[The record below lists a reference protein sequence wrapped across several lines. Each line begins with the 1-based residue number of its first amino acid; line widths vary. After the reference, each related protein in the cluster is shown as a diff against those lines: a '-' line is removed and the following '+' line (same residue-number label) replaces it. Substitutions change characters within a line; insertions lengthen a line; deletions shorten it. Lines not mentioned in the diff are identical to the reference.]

1 MRVATVQM
9 DRSIEDDVA
18 LCVSVYYRG
27 VEGVKTRA
35 AEATRAGVRTEVD
48 VGSRKDRRNSKL
60 VGADTKL

>member
-1 MRVATVQM
+1 M

-18 LCVSVYYRG
+18 LCVSVYRG